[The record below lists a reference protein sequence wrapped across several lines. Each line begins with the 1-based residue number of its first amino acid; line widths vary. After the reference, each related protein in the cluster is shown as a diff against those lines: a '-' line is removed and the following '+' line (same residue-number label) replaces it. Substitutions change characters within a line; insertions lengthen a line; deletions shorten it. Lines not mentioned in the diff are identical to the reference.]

1 MTKSPLPSSLATK
14 RRSESRHRY
23 HFPSSRVKS
32 CVVPCHS
39 IEVRI
44 PCHSVT
50 FRLPR
55 SRHVATLSSP
65 PAVKFDTFYMTVIRP
80 PITSPLRLAPL
91 SHVSPRPPSSQD
103 ALRCITRPRTQSRSL
118 ARPVKQSHPP
128 PARPSASVRRRQV
141 QVARPPVFYS
151 PNRRRKN
158 EDPISLRSKLTNGRE
173 REGAE
178 DPSR

>member
-1 MTKSPLPSSLATK
+1 MTKSPQPSCLATR

-23 HFPSSRVKS
+23 HFPSSRGMS

-50 FRLPR
+50 FRLPPR
-55 SRHVATLSSP
+55 SRHVATLSASSEAVRPPSSP

-80 PITSPLRLAPL
+80 PITSPLPRSAPL
-91 SHVSPRPPSSQD
+91 SPRPPSSQD

-128 PARPSASVRRRQV
+128 CSPPVRRVGGKSKSPARPSSTA
-141 QVARPPVFYS
+141 
-151 PNRRRKN
+151 
-158 EDPISLRSKLTNGRE
+158 PIGVVKTRT
-173 REGAE
+173 
-178 DPSR
+178 PSRSGAS

>member
-1 MTKSPLPSSLATK
+1 MCRRRPSEEWKCASPPVSFCDVHK
-14 RRSESRHRY
+14 
-23 HFPSSRVKS
+23 
-32 CVVPCHS
+32 
-39 IEVRI
+39 
-44 PCHSVT
+44 

-55 SRHVATLSSP
+55 SLSLSRHVVCVLAVV

-80 PITSPLRLAPL
+80 PITSPLLLL
-91 SHVSPRPPSSQD
+91 SLSPSSQD
-103 ALRCITRPRTQSRSL
+103 ALRRITRSPSPLPRSL
-118 ARPVKQSHPP
+118 
-128 PARPSASVRRRQV
+128 PARAHPISLPRSPHETVPSSVAAASVVDIGGKRQV